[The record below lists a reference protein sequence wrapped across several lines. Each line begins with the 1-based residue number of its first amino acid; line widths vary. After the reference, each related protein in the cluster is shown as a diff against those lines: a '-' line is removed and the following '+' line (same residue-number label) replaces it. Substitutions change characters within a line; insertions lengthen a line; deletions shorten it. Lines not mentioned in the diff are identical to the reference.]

1 MSEEQKVVPIAE
13 KLTDFTEFDLKA
25 IQRFEDE
32 GMPGLFTIA
41 DVEVQRMMELYLH
54 GKTYREIST
63 ITNKSK
69 ALVLALSK
77 KLDWYPKRIEYLRD
91 LSENMAQR
99 TLEAHVVGQDF
110 LLQLKHVFEKKIGGK
125 IRDYLRTGDEMHVNS
140 IDLKEIDKYIKT
152 LETLGK
158 MTEGHKP
165 KGSNQKPAVGIN
177 VGEGVTVAKKEDGTI
192 EISPKEKATGSA
204 LAQLANLR
212 RQAEENKSS
221 DIKKN
226 NSEGEKK

>member
-1 MSEEQKVVPIAE
+1 MSDNKVAKIAE
-13 KLTDFTEFDLKA
+13 KATDLTEFDMKT
-25 IQRFEDE
+25 IKKYEDE
-32 GMPGLFTIA
+32 GSPGFYTLPDSEA
-41 DVEVQRMMELYLH
+41 QRMVELYLH
-54 GKTYREIST
+54 GKTYREISQ
-63 ITNKSK
+63 ITNKPK
-69 ALVLALSK
+69 AMVLAMSH
-77 KLDWYPKRIEYLRD
+77 KLDWYSKRMEYLRD
-91 LSENMAQR
+91 LSENMTQR
-99 TLEAHVVGQDF
+99 TLEAKVVGQDF

-125 IRDYLRTGDEMHVNS
+125 IQMYLRTGDEQWVNS

-152 LETLGK
+152 LETLEK
-158 MTEGHKP
+158 MTEVK
-165 KGSNQKPAVGIN
+165 KAKSSDKKPAVGIN
-177 VGEGVTVAKKEDGTI
+177 VGEGVTVTKLDDDTV